1 MKRSFILVLV
11 VVIGLISATFLPAWT
26 SEAPTAEQI
35 AAMKRNLDRN
45 ERELS
50 DFQDLLESLA
60 EYVDASSNS
69 DRRGYIEEIQEA
81 MKTEI
86 LQMEKLLSG
95 NRDIIQHGEGP
106 VEYDGDDDDTSD
118 PAYRSGSMEGSM
130 ELGDGGRDPELYRLA
145 RMQVLFGG
153 CKQIREEAINGTD
166 WATER
171 YQRNAAQ
178 FAGLMHAEI
187 VYNKTVIRSSTS
199 KAGMMN

>member
-1 MKRSFILVLV
+1 MKRSVIPFLV
-11 VVIGLISATFLPAWT
+11 VVIGLIATAFLPAWT

-35 AAMKRNLDRN
+35 KTMKRDLDSN
-45 ERELS
+45 ERELQ
-50 DFQDLLESLA
+50 DFQDLLETLA
-60 EYVDASSNS
+60 DNVHESSNS
-69 DRRGYIEEIQEA
+69 DRRSAIEDIQEA

-86 LQMEKLLSG
+86 LQMEKLLGQS
-95 NRDIIQHGEGP
+95 RTIIRHGSE
-106 VEYDGDDDDTSD
+106 VREYDGDDEDSSD
-118 PAYRSGSMEGSM
+118 SAYSSDRMEGMM

-153 CKQIREEAINGTD
+153 CKKIREEAINGTD
-166 WATER
+166 WATDR

-187 VYNKTVIRSSTS
+187 VYNKTVIRSSMS

>member
-1 MKRSFILVLV
+1 MKRSFVPVLL

-50 DFQDLLESLA
+50 DFQDMLESLA
-60 EYVDASSNS
+60 DYVHGSSNS
-69 DRRGYIEEIQEA
+69 DRRGYIEDIQEA

-86 LQMEKLLSG
+86 LQMEKLLGQS
-95 NRDIIQHGEGP
+95 RTIIQHGSE
-106 VEYDGDDDDTSD
+106 VREYDGDDNDTSD
-118 PAYRSGSMEGSM
+118 PAYSSDRMEGMM

-145 RMQVLFGG
+145 RMQELFRI

-166 WATER
+166 WATDR

-187 VYNKTVIRSSTS
+187 VYNKTVIRASTS